1 MSIKIEHEKRKHE
14 ILEKAMDVF
23 IDEGF
28 ENTTIQ
34 KIAKH
39 CGISRPI
46 LYTYFKNKPD
56 IFNYSIKQL
65 LSTVEEK
72 LVEALRGQSS
82 TAQKNGKPSAVDT
95 LVTMLMLIIDILEKN
110 KKLLNVLLDYLLY
123 ISKHKEAAGNKTPDY
138 LIRKRTIKLRH
149 ILSEILIDGI
159 KSGEIK
165 NIDVSVVNN
174 LLFGLLK
181 SAILELTVIGK
192 SSASEVK
199 KTASLAVRLLGTAR
213 ECAS

>member
-46 LYTYFKNKPD
+46 LYTYFKNKRD
-56 IFNYSIKQL
+56 IFNYSIKHL
-65 LSTVEEK
+65 LSMVEQK
-72 LVEALRGQSS
+72 LVQELHGQKS
-82 TAQKNGKPSAVDT
+82 TAHKPEKSSAVDT

-110 KKLLNVLLDYLLY
+110 KKLLNVLIDYLLY

-149 ILSEILIDGI
+149 ILSEVVIDGI

-174 LLFGLLK
+174 LLYGLLK

-199 KTASLAVRLLGTAR
+199 QTASLAVRLLGTAQ
-213 ECAS
+213 EYV

>member
-1 MSIKIEHEKRKHE
+1 MSIKIEHDKRKHE

-46 LYTYFKNKPD
+46 LYTYFKNKRD

-72 LVEALRGQSS
+72 LVEALHGQNAA
-82 TAQKNGKPSAVDT
+82 AQKQEKSSAVDT

-199 KTASLAVRLLGTAR
+199 KTASLAVRLLGTAQ
-213 ECAS
+213 ECV

>member
-46 LYTYFKNKPD
+46 LYTYFKNKRD

-72 LVEALRGQSS
+72 LVEALHGQNAA
-82 TAQKNGKPSAVDT
+82 AQKQEKSSAVDT

-199 KTASLAVRLLGTAR
+199 KTASLAVRLLGTAQ
-213 ECAS
+213 ECV